1 MKMVT
6 GNLVLLVANAI
17 VWAVAALGVA
27 VGGRRIMM
35 GMGV

>member
-6 GNLVLLVANAI
+6 GNPVLLAANAI
-17 VWAVAALGVA
+17 VRAVTALGVT